1 MRAVPLSALPSAQ
14 RHQQENFPVASWL
27 CPPALRPPIL
37 AIYRFA
43 RYADDLAD
51 EGHASVAER
60 QQALAELRTQLRA
73 IAQGLPC
80 EPALLPVLAPLA
92 QALRH
97 HRLPLPLL
105 EALLDAFHQDTWMQR
120 YASRAELLQYCE
132 RSANP
137 VGRLLL
143 HLFGIQDS
151 EALQASDAICTALQ
165 LINFAQDLS
174 LDRLKRRVYLPA
186 DRLQA
191 AGCSVEE
198 VLAGSDSPALRACVA
213 GELDWACALMR
224 EGVSLPFRV
233 PGRMGWEL
241 RLVVQGG
248 LRVAE
253 KIRAMNHATLL
264 HRPRLRAWD
273 APLLL
278 WRAALMDSR
287 A

>member
-1 MRAVPLSALPSAQ
+1 MRAVPTSALPSAQ

-51 EGHASVAER
+51 EGQATVAER
-60 QQALAELRTQLRA
+60 QQALQHLRGQLRSV
-73 IAQGLPC
+73 AQGQPC
-80 EPALLPVLAPLA
+80 EPTLAPLLMPLA
-92 QALRH
+92 QAIQQH
-97 HRLPLPLL
+97 CLPVALL
-105 EALLDAFHQDTWMQR
+105 EALLDAFHQDTWCQR
-120 YASRAELLQYCE
+120 YASRADLLQYCE

-143 HLFGIQDS
+143 HLYGIQD
-151 EALQASDAICTALQ
+151 EAALRASDAICTALQ
-165 LINFAQDLS
+165 LINFWQDVS
-174 LDRLKRRVYLPA
+174 VDRLKNRVYLPE
-186 DRLQA
+186 DRLLQ
-191 AGCSVEE
+191 
-198 VLAGSDSPALRACVA
+198 AGSSAAQVIEGRDDPALRRCVA
-213 GELDWACALMR
+213 GELDWAESLMR
-224 EGVSLPFRV
+224 QGFSLPFRV
-233 PGRMGWEL
+233 PGRLGWEL
-241 RLVVQGG
+241 RLVIQGG

-253 KIRAMNHATLL
+253 KIRAMNHATLQ

-278 WRAALMDSR
+278 WRAARMEAR